1 MDVDMVLF
9 TGSTEVGRYFLMY
22 SAQSNMKEIV
32 LECGGKSP
40 QVIFD
45 DANLDELVDDVL
57 AAAFWNMGENC
68 SCGSRLIV
76 QAGIKD
82 ALLARLKARL
92 AQWKVGQIGRA
103 HVGPPVTN
111 AHHVC
116 RLLLEKINKKN
127 LREDVMDTNNTKR

>member
-1 MDVDMVLF
+1 MDVDMVSF

-45 DANLDELVDDVL
+45 DAALDDLVDDVL

-68 SCGSRLIV
+68 SCGSRLVV
-76 QAGIKD
+76 QAGDRD
-82 ALLARLKARL
+82 ALLDRLTERL
-92 AQWKVGQIGRA
+92 SRSVERRGGKVCVR
-103 HVGPPVTN
+103 T
-111 AHHVC
+111 C
-116 RLLLEKINKKN
+116 RT
-127 LREDVMDTNNTKR
+127 R